1 MSLCENNKKQKNVV
15 LPIRKEKDQSEIKFK
30 DMIHLILNNKN
41 LQNNYGN
48 ISRNSQKKH
57 SKEKSAIT
65 ISNKTSY
72 SINTNESIKKSM
84 LSLKNSSSN
93 NKNKKKHMF
102 PNNKIYFGYSKNNK

>member
-1 MSLCENNKKQKNVV
+1 
-15 LPIRKEKDQSEIKFK
+15 
-30 DMIHLILNNKN
+30 MIHLILNNKN